1 MEILVLVVL
10 VKTGLWKGLLFY
22 TILWLMQSL
31 FGSRLYNIIHDTKC
45 RAKVLA
51 LFYSVRSGGIMYVVL
66 REYTDHGIQ

>member
-10 VKTGLWKGLLFY
+10 VKTGLWKG
-22 TILWLMQSL
+22 LMQSL

-51 LFYSVRSGGIMYVVL
+51 LFYSVRSGGIRYVVL